1 MVLDISTV
9 PYTKLPTQRLDNIP
23 GHPDSEKQIVDGDAL
38 VDAVD
43 AADVR
48 PFQNHRRKS
57 VCRIAQ
63 ATPVVAVGCPG
74 HQERNTPASGE
85 CFLTVSVTT

>member
-1 MVLDISTV
+1 MHVAAFYAHRLFRISRV
-9 PYTKLPTQRLDNIP
+9 ILIP
-23 GHPDSEKQIVDGDAL
+23 KRQIVDGNAL

-63 ATPVVAVGCPG
+63 ATPVVAVRRPG
-74 HQERNTPASGE
+74 PSAEEIRQPRVNV
-85 CFLTVSVTT
+85 F